1 MATMASAVSGM
12 RAVCDKEG
20 IDPGQC
26 PEHHTPH
33 FHQRRRRS
41 RGSRSKD
48 WGHNRTGQ
56 DACPGRRDRLPTDVP
71 TQHQTVFAPV
81 ILPRAKLSPGA
92 RPHRDGESKFQAD
105 LKHLAR
111 EIDLALGGLVVA
123 AVDDVDRRTA
133 QGPAQQ
139 SGGILLDLDHIL
151 PSLGQP
157 PGICPMLSNDTKIP
171 AIPLLPHE

>member
-1 MATMASAVSGM
+1 MTYARGFFTARVKIHGEA
-12 RAVCDKEG
+12 
-20 IDPGQC
+20 
-26 PEHHTPH
+26 
-33 FHQRRRRS
+33 RRGRDRFY
-41 RGSRSKD
+41 SRSS
-48 WGHNRTGQ
+48 
-56 DACPGRRDRLPTDVP
+56 PS
-71 TQHQTVFAPV
+71 QHQTVFAPV